1 MKKYMIFSF
10 AKQDYLS
17 ENDKPLIFDY
27 RSQALRYLRE
37 NFSSP
42 NTKDKKIYDA
52 PYQVHKL
59 LSEVA

>member
-10 AKQDYLS
+10 EKQDYLT

-27 RSQALRYLRE
+27 RSQALRYLQE
-37 NFSSP
+37 NFTSP
-42 NTKDKKIYDA
+42 NTKSKKIYVA

-59 LSEVA
+59 LKVA